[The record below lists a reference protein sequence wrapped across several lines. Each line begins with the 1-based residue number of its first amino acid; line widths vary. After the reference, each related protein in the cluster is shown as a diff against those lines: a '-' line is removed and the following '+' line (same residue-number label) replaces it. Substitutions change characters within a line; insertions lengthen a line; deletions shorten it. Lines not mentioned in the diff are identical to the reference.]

1 MLTKKHVG
9 LVDCA
14 SCDKGIVNMNGLRA
28 DQINW
33 SRLPFKDPN
42 ERISKVSNLFTNVKY
57 G

>member
-42 ERISKVSNLFTNVKY
+42 ERRSKVRNLFKNVKY